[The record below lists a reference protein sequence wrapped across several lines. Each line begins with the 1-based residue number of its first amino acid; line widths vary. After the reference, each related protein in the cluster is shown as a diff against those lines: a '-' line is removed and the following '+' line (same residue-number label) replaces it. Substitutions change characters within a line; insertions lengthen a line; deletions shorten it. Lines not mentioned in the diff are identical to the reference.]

1 MEYVEGGTLAQ
12 NMLDVR
18 DKPLSIEEIVR
29 IFHELLKAVDH
40 MHEKNMMHR
49 DLKP

>member
-12 NMLDVR
+12 NMLDAR
-18 DKPLSIEEIVR
+18 NKPLSIEEIVR

-40 MHEKNMMHR
+40 MHFKNMMHR

>member
-1 MEYVEGGTLAQ
+1 MEFAEGGTLDQLLAETQ
-12 NMLDVR
+12 S
-18 DKPLSIEEIVR
+18 KPLSIEEIVR

-40 MHEKNMMHR
+40 MHFKNMMHR